1 MRVSISLGG
10 SLLTK
15 KPGAKNYL
23 GYANA
28 LRELKNRGHKIVVV
42 CGGGRPARE
51 YIGIACEMA
60 ASRQIQD
67 KIGILATH
75 MNALLLI
82 SALGDDADPRIHRRA
97 GEVQKHLDGR
107 ILVGGGHMPGSSTDY
122 RTVLFGRAIN
132 ADLIVNA
139 TDYGG
144 VFDKDPSRNPDAKK
158 YLSLPYDSLE
168 KIIRY
173 RFKQVPGDYGLFDLK
188 ALRLAKRHKM
198 PIVFID
204 GTDPDEI
211 IRAVEGGHSGTV
223 VSEDTAV

>member
-15 KPGAKNYL
+15 NQGAKNYL
-23 GYANA
+23 KYARA
-28 LRELKNRGHKIVVV
+28 LRELNDRGHKIVVV
-42 CGGGRPARE
+42 CGGGRPARD
-51 YIGIACEMA
+51 YIEVACELDA
-60 ASRQIQD
+60 PREVQD
-67 KIGILATH
+67 RIGILATH
-75 MNALLLI
+75 VNALLLI
-82 SALGDDADPRIHRRA
+82 AALGRDADPRIHRTS
-97 GEVQKHLDGR
+97 GEVRKHLDDK

-132 ADLIVNA
+132 AELIVNA

-158 YLSLPYDSLE
+158 YQSLTYDLLE
-168 KIIRY
+168 KIIRS

-188 ALRLAKRHKM
+188 ALKLAEKHRM
-198 PIVFID
+198 RIVFVD
-204 GTDPDEI
+204 GTDPEEI

-223 VSEDTAV
+223 VSEHGLA